1 MVSHDID
8 WVRTLFLS
16 YLDPVGTSCH
26 IIRCLSFHESRT
38 IPYYSILFHICPY
51 SSPVRRMI
59 LICPIK
65 ISLFLLENHWIGLRE
80 NLQETMV
87 FTCFYHQIDRAF
99 RWNMF
104 PSSNSMFLMF
114 LMFLSF
120 WISAKHLNYA
130 SVLDGVILRRQSC
143 GVFELSDVTM
153 RAMAASIDESSS
165 IGSTVDVNG
174 IPKWWP
180 FYWPFYWKW
189 WVSYGKLW

>member
-1 MVSHDID
+1 M
-8 WVRTLFLS
+8 
-16 YLDPVGTSCH
+16 SCH

-130 SVLDGVILRRQSC
+130 SVLDGVILRHFASPVLWR
-143 GVFELSDVTM
+143 L
-153 RAMAASIDESSS
+153 RAVRRDHARHGGEYRR
-165 IGSTVDVNG
+165 V
-174 IPKWWP
+174 K
-180 FYWPFYWKW
+180 FYWIHRLIHRWCQWDPQMMAFLLAFLLEMM
-189 WVSYGKLW
+189 GKLW